1 MNIHDDQRQIYFS
14 YSIIA
19 LNFVPPAGWICDPW
33 LYHTLRECVEKLQ
46 LLNNSE
52 ERTRRINE
60 VLEVHVDSHMDPNY
74 ESAEEM
80 DDKKAGIY
88 LPEMSMFY
96 VQ

>member
-1 MNIHDDQRQIYFS
+1 
-14 YSIIA
+14 
-19 LNFVPPAGWICDPW
+19 
-33 LYHTLRECVEKLQ
+33 
-46 LLNNSE
+46 
-52 ERTRRINE
+52 
-60 VLEVHVDSHMDPNY
+60 MDPNY